1 MPPRH
6 IAALAHR
13 PHHTFQS
20 MTIVQR
26 IKLFLKGMAM
36 GAADVVPGVSGGT
49 IAFISGIYEELL
61 SSIKSLGPDTLVTLR
76 RDGITAAWRQVNGSF
91 LITLFAGIGTSVLL
105 LVRPITW
112 AIAHKPVLIWSFFF
126 GLIAASVWLC
136 GRLVKH
142 WSLSAIV
149 GLTLGTA
156 VAVVIGL
163 LNAGAGSD
171 ALWFVFLSG
180 AIAICA
186 MILPGISGSFILLLM
201 GMYLPVMTALKTF
214 NIPVIV
220 VFALGCL
227 FGLMAFSRLLS
238 WMFARHHDLTVS
250 SLTGFLLGSLFII
263 WPWKAVVSVR
273 MVHEGRPDAHLE
285 PFIQR
290 NIWPQDYATITELD
304 TALGISQKDP
314 QIMLAA
320 LLALVGVVLLVVLE
334 RFAPEK

>member
-1 MPPRH
+1 
-6 IAALAHR
+6 
-13 PHHTFQS
+13 

-61 SSIKSLGPDTLVTLR
+61 SSIKALGPDTLVTLR
-76 RDGITAAWRQVNGSF
+76 KEGIAAAWRQINGNF
-91 LITLFAGIGTSVLL
+91 LITLLSGIGTSVLL

-136 GRLVKH
+136 GKLVKH
-142 WSLSAIV
+142 WSFPALT
-149 GLTLGTA
+149 GLLFGTA

-163 LNAGAGSD
+163 LNAGTGSD
-171 ALWFVFLSG
+171 ALWFVFVSG

-201 GMYLPVMTALKTF
+201 GMYLPVMAAIKTF
-214 NIPVIV
+214 NIPVIAVFV
-220 VFALGCL
+220 VGCL

-238 WMFARHHDLTVS
+238 WMFARHHDITVS

-263 WPWKAVVSVR
+263 WPWKEVVSVR
-273 MVHEGRPDAHLE
+273 MVHEGKPDAHLE

-304 TALGISQKDP
+304 TALGITHKDP
-314 QIMLAA
+314 QILLAV
-320 LLALVGVVLLVVLE
+320 LLALFGAALLVVLE